1 VDILREKYTSSGA
14 LLALYDEIAR
24 LERELLAL
32 KEQLSKKPP
41 KKK

>member
-1 VDILREKYTSSGA
+1 MKAPREKYVSSGA

-32 KEQLSKKPP
+32 KAQLPKKPRRE
-41 KKK
+41 K